1 MSILEGKEC
10 YIMSQL
16 QEKRKNSLALSFQ
29 ELLRSEPLEKITVEQ
44 ICRKADVHRSTF
56 YRYFQDK
63 YDLLRYAFEHFLIA
77 RIDEEDLIGSTIS
90 MISKEKQLFRNISV
104 NNDSSFLLWQMLEML
119 SERLLVS
126 AKNGKLESTPWLA
139 RELNSSQYP
148 QLAADMVAGAFLTL
162 LYKWINSN
170 YQMEPK
176 QLANFLGQ
184 LGKTEWNI

>member
-1 MSILEGKEC
+1 
-10 YIMSQL
+10 MSQL

-90 MISKEKQLFRNISV
+90 MISKEKQLFRNI
-104 NNDSSFLLWQMLEML
+104 
-119 SERLLVS
+119 
-126 AKNGKLESTPWLA
+126 
-139 RELNSSQYP
+139 
-148 QLAADMVAGAFLTL
+148 
-162 LYKWINSN
+162 
-170 YQMEPK
+170 
-176 QLANFLGQ
+176 
-184 LGKTEWNI
+184 

>member
-1 MSILEGKEC
+1 
-10 YIMSQL
+10 MSQL

-44 ICRKADVHRSTF
+44 ICRKVDVHRSTF

-184 LGKTEWNI
+184 LGKIE